1 MSNKTLITKAKI
13 VLLVI
18 FLILGLTIYRFQKP
32 QLVQENQFVL
42 GTFGQIHLYTKSPK
56 SGNKAI
62 NQAYQRIR
70 EIENSMSIIISDSD
84 IYQLNE
90 NAGIKPIKVT
100 QDTLNV
106 IHKGLE
112 YYELTKGAF
121 NIGLG
126 KISKLWGVNIE
137 TDNKIPPA
145 IPKEE
150 EILDAKKHID
160 LYQLEINNNE
170 LFIKDPKMSID
181 LGGIAKGY
189 AVDEAVRTLEGLGI
203 KSGFV
208 NLGGDI
214 FVLGSKPDGTAWQ
227 MGIQSPELGSSNVIV
242 KIQLRNSSIVTSG
255 DYQRYIEKDNKRYH
269 HIIDPSTGYPAE
281 NELTSVTIISD
292 TTIKGDSYST
302 AAFVMGLE
310 KGLDFIENLENTEAI
325 FLTKDKRIYA
335 SSGIRDEIELM
346 DKEYKLFK

>member
-126 KISKLWGVNIE
+126 KISKLWGINIE

-145 IPKEE
+145 IPNEK